1 MHKKLFI
8 LLGLAVGINVM
19 VILYGR
25 IKVPAEQ
32 CAAVQDRMQ

>member
-19 VILYGR
+19 VIFYGR
-25 IKVPAEQ
+25 VKTSMEPYAV
-32 CAAVQDRMQ
+32 VQDRMP